1 MNEIQTTAFPPRGKT
16 TIDEYIEALIH
27 NTADGLQYWHVDLT
41 GKRKPRYYYNAGLH
55 RVYITCEWMTPE
67 ESQFSLHMASHDG
80 SGRESL
86 IASEHI
92 PHDQPSPLRELWTI
106 LQDHIVEEDDFD
118 VLGYAKLYVMESQ
131 RQKQLDELCHIL
143 VLASEDI
150 VELFRS
156 KDP

>member
-1 MNEIQTTAFPPRGKT
+1 MDTIQTTVFPPRGKT

-27 NTADGLQYWHVDLT
+27 NTADGQQYWHVDLT
-41 GKRKPRYYYNAGLH
+41 DVRRPRYYYNAGLH
-55 RVYITCEWMTPE
+55 RVYITCEWLTPE
-67 ESQFSLHMASHDG
+67 ETQFSLHMATHDG
-80 SGRESL
+80 SGRETL

-92 PHDQPSPLRELWTI
+92 PHNEASPLRELWTI

-118 VLGYAKLYVMESQ
+118 VLGYARQYVMESQ
-131 RQKQLDELCHIL
+131 RQKQLDELCRIL
-143 VLASEDI
+143 VLASDDI